1 MKIKAIIF
9 SLLLILSTALYGCG
23 NGGKSETKSDETK
36 EKDTLTIYTTIFPLE
51 DFAKKIGGKHVKV
64 ESIYPPNVD
73 AHTYEP
79 SPKTMVEIAGAD
91 AFIYTG
97 VGLEGFADAAIETL
111 EKENVKIVKAGE
123 GIELLKWSE
132 ESGHHH
138 EDEHDQHAHEDE
150 EANHEEHADHEK
162 QHGQEEANHEEHA
175 DHEKQHGQEE
185 ANHEEHADHEKQHGQ
200 EEANHEEHADH
211 EEEHGHE
218 HGDLDPHVWLDPI
231 HSITLAE
238 NIKNAF
244 VELKPEAK
252 EEFEQ
257 NFETLKSEL
266 EKLDGEF
273 QEVVKNAKQSKILVS
288 HAAYGYW
295 EKRYGIE
302 EISVSGLSPS
312 QEPSQKQLQEIIE
325 TAKKNQIK
333 FVIFEQ
339 NVTEKIADIVKNEI
353 GAEALTL
360 HNLESATAEER
371 KNNED
376 YFSLMRKNLETL
388 KKAMEL
394 K

>member
-138 EDEHDQHAHEDE
+138 EEEHDQHAHEDE
-150 EANHEEHADHEK
+150 EANHEEHE
-162 QHGQEEANHEEHA
+162 
-175 DHEKQHGQEE
+175 
-185 ANHEEHADHEKQHGQ
+185 
-200 EEANHEEHADH
+200 DH

-360 HNLESATAEER
+360 HNLESVTTEER

>member
-1 MKIKAIIF
+1 MKIKALIF
-9 SLLLILSTALYGCG
+9 SLLLLLSTALYGCG
-23 NGGKSETKSDETK
+23 NSEKSETKSDGTN
-36 EKDTLTIYTTIFPLE
+36 EKKVVTIYTTIFPLE

-64 ESIYPPNVD
+64 KSIYPPNVD

-79 SPKTMVEIAGAD
+79 SPKTMVKIAGAD

-123 GIELLKWSE
+123 GIELLKHSE
-132 ESGHHH
+132 ESGHQH
-138 EDEHDQHAHEDE
+138 EEEHVDDDHHAHEEDE
-150 EANHEEHADHEK
+150 DAHQDEH
-162 QHGQEEANHEEHA
+162 G
-175 DHEKQHGQEE
+175 
-185 ANHEEHADHEKQHGQ
+185 
-200 EEANHEEHADH
+200 H

-231 HSITLAE
+231 YSITLAE
-238 NIKNAF
+238 NIKNAL
-244 VELKPEAK
+244 VELKPDAK

-257 NFETLKSEL
+257 NFKTLKSEL
-266 EKLDGEF
+266 EKLDQEF
-273 QEVVKNAKQSKILVS
+273 QQTVKNAKQSKILVA

-295 EKRYGIE
+295 EQRYGIE
-302 EISVSGLSPS
+302 QISVTGLSPT

-333 FVIFEQ
+333 YVIFEQ
-339 NVTEKIADIVKNEI
+339 NVTEKISDIVKSEI
-353 GAEALTL
+353 HAEALTL
-360 HNLESATAEER
+360 HNLESVTAEER
-371 KNNED
+371 KNKED

-388 KKAMEL
+388 KKAMES